1 MIHSRRMDVIDGGLR
16 SEFRKHLPRF
26 HWQSIESGLTG
37 GGIPDANYCYAG
49 KEGWVE
55 YKLSDT
61 FPRLSHPL
69 SPDQIG
75 WLERRHRAGGRV
87 FIAVRYRH
95 SGGPRLGVPVDRLY
109 LYSGSAARSV
119 ALQGLSVA
127 PLARFE
133 GGPSRWGW
141 PKILEILL
149 KSQ

>member
-1 MIHSRRMDVIDGGLR
+1 MIDGGLR

-37 GGIPDANYCYAG
+37 GGIPDANACFAG
-49 KEGWVE
+49 VEFWIE
-55 YKLSDT
+55 YKLSST

-87 FIAVRYRH
+87 FIAVRYKH
-95 SGGPRLGVPVDRLY
+95 PGGPRLGAPVDRLY
-109 LYSGSAARSV
+109 LFPGALARSV
-119 ALQGLSVA
+119 ALQGLSVT

-133 GGPSRWGW
+133 GGVARWNWGKIGDILVTGPRSR
-141 PKILEILL
+141 
-149 KSQ
+149 